1 LERREKYK
9 YQTHELNTHLVIP
22 GMPVDTGSE
31 GCQAVI
37 PQQRTL
43 RLRKAMS

>member
-1 LERREKYK
+1 MERREKYK
-9 YQTHELNTHLVIP
+9 HQTHELNTDLVIP

-43 RLRKAMS
+43 RLRKEVT